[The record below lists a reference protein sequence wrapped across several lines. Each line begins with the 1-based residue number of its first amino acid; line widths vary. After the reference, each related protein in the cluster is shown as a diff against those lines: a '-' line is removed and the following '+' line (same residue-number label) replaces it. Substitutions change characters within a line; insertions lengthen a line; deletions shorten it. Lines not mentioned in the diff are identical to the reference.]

1 MTRARRAAKGLV
13 TPPPLHR
20 WMEAVLLLC
29 VSLVQGV
36 ATTFGMR
43 FNRQTHD
50 WHMDQTD
57 EALPQTK
64 PDIHLKDPLSG
75 PPGSC
80 PAVNA
85 QRRTQTHALSPAAA
99 QPTESSSGLTRGS
112 FLLATSAKQD
122 ARVRPAHDPGE
133 AAAARTSPPPPNG
146 GGAARTPVATRAI
159 RWGTA
164 LTTRPDRRGRRQ
176 TVPHL
181 SCAPC
186 EPHARIS
193 SPVRG
198 RMRSAHA

>member
-43 FNRQTHD
+43 FNRRTRD

-57 EALPQTK
+57 EALPQTTS
-64 PDIHLKDPLSG
+64 DIHLQKDDTSNGVILG
-75 PPGSC
+75 PVPRISVR
-80 PAVNA
+80 P
-85 QRRTQTHALSPAAA
+85 
-99 QPTESSSGLTRGS
+99 TRG
-112 FLLATSAKQD
+112 LANTPHEASNQD
-122 ARVRPAHDPGE
+122 ARHKPEHDVPN
-133 AAAARTSPPPPNG
+133 AATRTSPPPPNG

-164 LTTRPDRRGRRQ
+164 RTQRTDSRGRRQ

-186 EPHARIS
+186 EHHARIS
-193 SPVRG
+193 SPARG